1 MLDEMENQA
10 EFLAEL
16 PPSCLLVRLSDSGK
30 EDVINFQP
38 DLY

>member
-1 MLDEMENQA
+1 MLDEVENQA

-16 PPSCLLVRLSDSGK
+16 PPSCLLMCLSGSGK

-38 DLY
+38 NLY